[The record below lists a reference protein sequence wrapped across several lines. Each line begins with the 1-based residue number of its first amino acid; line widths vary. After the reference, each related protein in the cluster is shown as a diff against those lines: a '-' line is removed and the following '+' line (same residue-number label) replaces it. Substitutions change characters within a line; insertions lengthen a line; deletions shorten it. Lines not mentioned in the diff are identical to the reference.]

1 MYYARISG
9 VCCVTKL
16 CLHWILFIIF
26 GVNLRTMF
34 YWSGLSG
41 TVVLCDLNA
50 KCAGAL
56 LSIVE
61 HYVPGNMSPN
71 IGGL

>member
-1 MYYARISG
+1 
-9 VCCVTKL
+9 
-16 CLHWILFIIF
+16 
-26 GVNLRTMF
+26 MF